1 MDWSKLFYGQI
12 FYPEENY
19 DKKKIKLSGL
29 QNYSEL
35 KKRNKKTN

>member
-19 DKKKIKLSGL
+19 DKKNKLSGL
-29 QNYSEL
+29 QNDSEF